1 MKFVVS
7 AVITA
12 LMCSGEECSA
22 EEDTSAMMQARDR
35 TLVNGRKGEADFES
49 LLTELSEGDAD
60 IYEEDAAGLVGRAAM
75 LLRATQP
82 ISVQFDTLP
91 DSTKTKLVR
100 AARRLQSSVQ
110 AAPELAEIFEGHE
123 QDLIQAAAALEEQ
136 ASETPGLHS
145 LLETASMLQQGQSV
159 DKAVSGKGKV
169 NMDGASLN
177 KQGCNGCKC
186 IDPQGTGANSVPL
199 NNTEYLRASWFVQK
213 QQVNGYQPRE
223 KLFCVMA
230 TYNETFRGKKLK
242 LSGGAPKGGYFHAFN
257 NGNYKATNGVSLEN
271 HASPKFTPSFATP
284 LCARQYQKDV
294 PAAVKVAP
302 CGLPKSFS
310 GDYWVVEA
318 GPTQDNYDW
327 AIISAGQPSVKLSD
341 GLCTTPTYCSG
352 PAQAACGLWLVTR
365 QQVPSAATFTALEA
379 AAVRQGISLKKV
391 VTIDHTDCGYDG
403 YFVKPNER
411 KNIVEVAQSVP
422 EASTL
427 VSAITAAD
435 LVEVLQGP
443 GPSGVGFTVFAP
455 SNAAF
460 TALGEVANDL
470 LKAENKADLASLLS
484 FHVVSGYRTSKFLSL
499 NNGAKLKTLE
509 GRSITVNVV
518 DGAVKL
524 GASSVVTADVLAS
537 NGIIHLVD
545 SVLDVPKNLVE
556 VAQSVPDLS
565 TLVSAV
571 VAADLVETFS
581 DPTGTYTLF
590 APTNEAFATLEA
602 GVLDNLLLPE
612 NIKDLVKLLQAHAL
626 DSEVVSTQLE
636 VNNRRR
642 NKYLTLARRRAK
654 YVTVIKAE
662 DGSVTVNEATVVTA
676 DVAAANGVAHVIN
689 AVL

>member
-1 MKFVVS
+1 
-7 AVITA
+7 
-12 LMCSGEECSA
+12 
-22 EEDTSAMMQARDR
+22 
-35 TLVNGRKGEADFES
+35 
-49 LLTELSEGDAD
+49 
-60 IYEEDAAGLVGRAAM
+60 
-75 LLRATQP
+75 
-82 ISVQFDTLP
+82 
-91 DSTKTKLVR
+91 
-100 AARRLQSSVQ
+100 
-110 AAPELAEIFEGHE
+110 
-123 QDLIQAAAALEEQ
+123 
-136 ASETPGLHS
+136 
-145 LLETASMLQQGQSV
+145 
-159 DKAVSGKGKV
+159 
-169 NMDGASLN
+169 
-177 KQGCNGCKC
+177 
-186 IDPQGTGANSVPL
+186 
-199 NNTEYLRASWFVQK
+199 
-213 QQVNGYQPRE
+213 
-223 KLFCVMA
+223 
-230 TYNETFRGKKLK
+230 LK